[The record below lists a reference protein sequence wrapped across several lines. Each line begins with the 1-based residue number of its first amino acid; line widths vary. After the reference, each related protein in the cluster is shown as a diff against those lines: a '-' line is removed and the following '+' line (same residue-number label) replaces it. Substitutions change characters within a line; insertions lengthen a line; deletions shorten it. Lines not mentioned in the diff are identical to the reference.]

1 MMQRGF
7 LLEEVIIA
15 SAVVVTVIT
24 GMSLLFQ
31 QVNLFLAWS
40 PLYLGALGR
49 AQEKL
54 ENSISLL
61 EEDFYADV
69 SNVSKASN
77 VLMIDNFTKRIGVV
91 EPYLFRGRTLT
102 VSMSGLVVNTNESEG
117 QSSCRPSQDVKVWE
131 QPKVSFFDF
140 TKIGITIEPTD
151 IDVVGNYAYI
161 SSNASS
167 ASSSD
172 LFIFDISN
180 SDDVKI
186 VSSLD
191 TGPGLNALHVAGDYA
206 YVANTSVNSQL
217 QVINITNKIK
227 PKITATYKV
236 PGLYGTSTPIGLA
249 VFYKNK
255 KVFLGTDKNDVA
267 ELYYIDVSFETNPVT
282 IASQEIGHGV
292 NEIFAFRDKLYV
304 ASPHRDELKSYIIS
318 SSFLTPSI
326 SYNDPGSTGNGK
338 RLSLFLNILFLGKTK
353 TINKEELLA
362 LDTSTSSSTSLFLPL
377 FKTTMG
383 ASVQGLIGYGKLL
396 FTVINRAT
404 DSFQVMDVSS
414 STPSRI
420 NKSKINFSKP
430 PTNFDCDKDLFGV
443 VSEGS
448 SVITFIKPEQI

>member
-1 MMQRGF
+1 MMQKGF

-15 SAVVVTVIT
+15 SAFVVTVIT

-31 QVNLFLAWS
+31 QVNIFLAWS
-40 PLYLGALGR
+40 PLYLNALGR

-69 SNVSKASN
+69 SNISN
-77 VLMIDNFTKRIGVV
+77 IISVDNFTKRSDIV

-131 QPKVSFFDF
+131 QPKVSFFDLS
-140 TKIGITIEPTD
+140 KIGITIEPTD

-172 LFIFDISN
+172 LFIFDITN

-217 QVINITNKIK
+217 QVINIRTKNK
-227 PKITATYKV
+227 PVTVASVKV

-255 KVFLGTDKNDVA
+255 KVFLGTDKSDVA
-267 ELYYIDVSFETNPVT
+267 ELYYIDVSFQANPVT
-282 IASQEIGHGV
+282 ITSKEIGHGV

-304 ASPHRDELKSYIIS
+304 ASPHRDELKSYTIS
-318 SSFLTPSI
+318 ASDLFPSA

-338 RLSLFLNILFLGKTK
+338 RLSLFLNTLFLGKTK
-353 TINKEELLA
+353 TFNKEELLA
-362 LDTSTSSSTSLFLPL
+362 LDISKATSSSSFSLL
-377 FKTTMG
+377 FKIPIG
-383 ASVQGLIGYGKLL
+383 ASIQGLISYGKLL
-396 FTVINRAT
+396 FTIQNRVT
-404 DSFQVMDVSS
+404 DSFQIMDMSS
-414 STPSRI
+414 PTTSRI
-420 NKSKINFSKP
+420 NINKINFNKA
-430 PTNFDCDKDLFGV
+430 PTNFDCDKDSFIA

-448 SVITFIKPEQI
+448 SVITFIKPQQI

>member
-1 MMQRGF
+1 MMQKGF

-49 AQEKL
+49 AQENL

-69 SNVSKASN
+69 SNASN
-77 VLMIDNFTKRIGVV
+77 VLMIDNFTKRIDVV
-91 EPYLFRGRTLT
+91 EPYLFRGKTLT
-102 VSMSGLVVNTNESEG
+102 VSMSGLVVNINESEG

-131 QPKVSFFDF
+131 QPKVSFYDL
-140 TKIGITIEPTD
+140 TKTGITIEPTD

-172 LFIFDISN
+172 LYIFDVSN
-180 SDDVKI
+180 TDDVKI

-227 PKITATYKV
+227 LKITATYKV

-255 KVFLGTDKNDVA
+255 KVFLGTDKSDVA

-377 FKTTMG
+377 FKTPMG
-383 ASVQGLIGYGKLL
+383 ASVQGLISYGKLL

-420 NKSKINFSKP
+420 NKSKINFSRP